1 LKQLKL
7 NIPTLKESNT
17 QKGFFEIGEFSSLR
31 DALPCYLKPVVTFAF
46 AYHTG
51 WRAGKILN
59 LTWDKVD
66 LKQGII
72 TSSGF

>member
-31 DALPCYLKPVVTFAF
+31 DALPCYLKPVVTFA
-46 AYHTG
+46 Y
-51 WRAGKILN
+51 
-59 LTWDKVD
+59 
-66 LKQGII
+66 I
-72 TSSGF
+72 TQDGEPEKSLI